1 MSDVLGLS
9 SNPAFDPTRLRG
21 DEYAELAQAS
31 RNRMLANALVGAFV
45 ASIFAPLIGLLI
57 VTPWAALLAFILY
70 RSRQTDL
77 LLVDP
82 TYRAGPA
89 AIARTQNFN
98 AIASAFCWV
107 AALLAFPLL
116 ALLTPLA
123 YGAVLAWA
131 VWQGHLPWW
140 VLPASPA
147 VNLLAF
153 FVALFVAV
161 PWLLYQLWAFVAP
174 GLYAR
179 EKRLAMPLLVSSV
192 LLFYTGCAFA
202 YFLVLPAVFHFLT
215 TFSPDVIAITP
226 DANAYLDFVLA
237 IFFAFGGSFELPVA
251 MVILVL
257 LGWIT
262 PQQFKEGRGYAIVG
276 IFVLAAILTPPDVV
290 SQLMLAIPMC
300 LLYEL
305 GIHAARW
312 LVPSSVVKKPA
323 A

>member
-1 MSDVLGLS
+1 MSAADSNENTLVEHLIELRGRLVRALLGL
-9 SNPAFDPTRLRG
+9 G
-21 DEYAELAQAS
+21 
-31 RNRMLANALVGAFV
+31 VV
-45 ASIFAPLIGLLI
+45 
-57 VTPWAALLAFILY
+57 
-70 RSRQTDL
+70 
-77 LLVDP
+77 
-82 TYRAGPA
+82 
-89 AIARTQNFN
+89 
-98 AIASAFCWV
+98 
-107 AALLAFPLL
+107 LL
-116 ALLTPLA
+116 ALLPFSRTLYTHLATPLIS
-123 YGAVLAWA
+123 
-131 VWQGHLPWW
+131 Q
-140 VLPASPA
+140 LPAGQSMIATNPA
-147 VNLLAF
+147 GAF
-153 FVALFVAV
+153 FAPLKLTFFAALFVAV
-161 PWLLYQLWAFVAP
+161 PWLLYQAWAFVAP
-174 GLYAR
+174 ALYAR
-179 EKRLAMPLLVSSV
+179 EKRLALPLLGSAVA
-192 LLFYTGCAFA
+192 LFYIGCAFA

-257 LGWIT
+257 LGWVT

-276 IFVLAAILTPPDVV
+276 IFVVAAVLTPPDVV